1 MKPEYD
7 LSKLKSRKNPYVSKL
22 KKPGTKRESGVLKG
36 QIWMAPDF
44 DETPQD
50 VIDTFWNSKI
60 FPDEDEDASP

>member
-22 KKPGTKRESGVLKG
+22 KKPGTKRKLGGLEG

-50 VIDTFWNSKI
+50 VIDSFWNSKI
-60 FPDEDEDASP
+60 FPDEDESP